1 MGSEMCIRDSSK
13 CVPVQ
18 RLSKGF
24 KDLSASF
31 QSSPL
36 SNDLITLKNESAIA
50 RSVRNLVLTIQG
62 ERPFQPVLGTGVS
75 RLLFENMDKL
85 TASAIR
91 SELRTT
97 IENYEP
103 RVEINEILVEPDF
116 EGNAFHVTLQYF
128 IIGIDVPEQELTF
141 ALEPTR

>member
-1 MGSEMCIRDSSK
+1 M
-13 CVPVQ
+13 PVQ
-18 RLSKGF
+18 RLSRGF

-31 QSSPL
+31 QTNPL
-36 SNDLITLKNESAIA
+36 SNDLIALKNESAIA

-91 SELRTT
+91 SEIRTT

-103 RVEINEILVEPDF
+103 RVEINEIIVEPNP
-116 EGNAFHVTLQYF
+116 EGNAMDVTLQYF
-128 IIGIDVPEQELTF
+128 IIGMDVPEQELTF

>member
-1 MGSEMCIRDSSK
+1 M
-13 CVPVQ
+13 PVQ

-31 QSSPL
+31 QTNPL
-36 SNDLITLKNESAIA
+36 SSDLIALKNESAIA
-50 RSVRNLVLTIQG
+50 RSVRNLILTEQG

-91 SELRTT
+91 SEIRTT

-103 RVEINEILVEPDF
+103 RVEINEIIVEPDF
-116 EGNAFHVTLQYF
+116 ERNAMDVTLQYF

>member
-1 MGSEMCIRDSSK
+1 M
-13 CVPVQ
+13 PVQ

-24 KDLSASF
+24 RDLSASF
-31 QSSPL
+31 QTNPL
-36 SNDLITLKNESAIA
+36 SNDLIALKNESAIA

-62 ERPFQPVLGTGVS
+62 ERPFQPALGTGVNN
-75 RLLFENMDKL
+75 LLFDNMDKL

-103 RVEINEILVEPDF
+103 RVEINEIIVEADF
-116 EGNAFHVTLQYF
+116 ERNAFDVTLQYF
-128 IIGIDVPEQELTF
+128 IIGMDVPEQELTF
-141 ALEPTR
+141 ALAPTR

>member
-1 MGSEMCIRDSSK
+1 M
-13 CVPVQ
+13 PVQ
-18 RLSKGF
+18 RLSRGF

-31 QSSPL
+31 QTNPL
-36 SNDLITLKNESAIA
+36 SNDLIALKNESAIA
-50 RSVRNLVLTIQG
+50 RSVRNLILTGQG

-103 RVEINEILVEPDF
+103 RVEINEIIVEADF
-116 EGNAFHVTLQYF
+116 ERNAFDVTLQYF
-128 IIGIDVPEQELTF
+128 IIGMDVPEQELTF
-141 ALEPTR
+141 ALAPTR

>member
-1 MGSEMCIRDSSK
+1 M
-13 CVPVQ
+13 PVQ

-31 QSSPL
+31 QTSPL
-36 SNDLITLKNESAIA
+36 SNDLIALKNESAIA
-50 RSVRNLVLTIQG
+50 RSVRNLVLTVQG

-91 SELRTT
+91 SEIRTT

-103 RVEINEILVEPDF
+103 RVEINEIIVEPDF
-116 EGNAFHVTLQYF
+116 ERNAMDVTLQYF

>member
-1 MGSEMCIRDSSK
+1 M
-13 CVPVQ
+13 PVQ

-31 QSSPL
+31 QTSPL
-36 SNDLITLKNESAIA
+36 SNDLIALKNESAIA

-91 SELRTT
+91 SEIRTT

-103 RVEINEILVEPDF
+103 RVEINEIIVEPDP
-116 EGNAFHVTLQYF
+116 EGNAMDVTLQYF

>member
-1 MGSEMCIRDSSK
+1 M
-13 CVPVQ
+13 PVQ
-18 RLSKGF
+18 RISKGF
-24 KDLSASF
+24 LDLSASF
-31 QSSPL
+31 QENPL
-36 SNDLITLKNESAIA
+36 TNDLIALKNENAIA

-91 SELRTT
+91 SEIRTT

-116 EGNAFHVTLQYF
+116 EGNAMHVTLQYF

>member
-1 MGSEMCIRDSSK
+1 M
-13 CVPVQ
+13 PVQ
-18 RLSKGF
+18 RLSRGF

-31 QSSPL
+31 QTSPL
-36 SNDLITLKNESAIA
+36 NNDLIALKNESAIA

-91 SELRTT
+91 SEIRTT

-128 IIGIDVPEQELTF
+128 IIGIDAPEQELTF

>member
-1 MGSEMCIRDSSK
+1 M
-13 CVPVQ
+13 PVQ
-18 RLSKGF
+18 RRSKGF
-24 KDLSASF
+24 LDLSASF
-31 QSSPL
+31 QENPL
-36 SNDLITLKNESAIA
+36 TNDLIALKNENAIA

-91 SELRTT
+91 SEIRTT

-128 IIGIDVPEQELTF
+128 IIGMDVPEQELTF

>member
-1 MGSEMCIRDSSK
+1 M
-13 CVPVQ
+13 PVQ
-18 RLSKGF
+18 RLSRGF

-31 QSSPL
+31 QTNPL
-36 SNDLITLKNESAIA
+36 SNDLIALKNESAIA
-50 RSVRNLVLTIQG
+50 RSVRNLVLTGQG

-103 RVEINEILVEPDF
+103 RVEINEIIVEPDF
-116 EGNAFHVTLQYF
+116 EGNAMHVTLQYF
-128 IIGIDVPEQELTF
+128 IIGMDVPEQELTF
-141 ALEPTR
+141 ALAPTR

>member
-1 MGSEMCIRDSSK
+1 M
-13 CVPVQ
+13 PVQ
-18 RLSKGF
+18 RLSRGF

-31 QSSPL
+31 QTSPL
-36 SNDLITLKNESAIA
+36 NNDLIALKNESAIA
-50 RSVRNLVLTIQG
+50 RSVRNLVLTIQA
-62 ERPFQPVLGTGVS
+62 ERPFQPTLGSGVN
-75 RLLFENMDKL
+75 RLLFDNMDKL

-128 IIGIDVPEQELTF
+128 ILGMDVPEQELTF
-141 ALEPTR
+141 ALAPTR

>member
-1 MGSEMCIRDSSK
+1 M
-13 CVPVQ
+13 PVQ
-18 RLSKGF
+18 RFSKGF
-24 KDLSASF
+24 RDLSASF
-31 QSSPL
+31 QTNPL
-36 SNDLITLKNESAIA
+36 SNDLIALKNESAIA

-91 SELRTT
+91 SEIRTT

-103 RVEINEILVEPDF
+103 RVEINEIIVEPNP
-116 EGNAFHVTLQYF
+116 EGNAMDVTLQYF

>member
-1 MGSEMCIRDSSK
+1 M
-13 CVPVQ
+13 PVQ

-31 QSSPL
+31 QTNPL
-36 SNDLITLKNESAIA
+36 SNDLIALKNESAIA

-91 SELRTT
+91 SEIRTT

-116 EGNAFHVTLQYF
+116 EGNAMHVTLQYF

>member
-1 MGSEMCIRDSSK
+1 M
-13 CVPVQ
+13 PVQ
-18 RLSKGF
+18 RISRGF

-31 QSSPL
+31 QTNPL
-36 SNDLITLKNESAIA
+36 SNDLIALKNESAIA
-50 RSVRNLVLTIQG
+50 RSVRNLVLTGQG

-128 IIGIDVPEQELTF
+128 IIGMDVPEQELTF
-141 ALEPTR
+141 ALAPTR

>member
-1 MGSEMCIRDSSK
+1 M
-13 CVPVQ
+13 PVQ

-24 KDLSASF
+24 LDLSASF
-31 QSSPL
+31 QTNPL
-36 SNDLITLKNESAIA
+36 SNDLISLKNESAIA

-62 ERPFQPVLGTGVS
+62 ERHFQPVLGTGVS

-91 SELRTT
+91 SEIRTT

-103 RVEINEILVEPDF
+103 RVEINEIIVEPDF
-116 EGNAFHVTLQYF
+116 ERNAMNVTLQYF

>member
-1 MGSEMCIRDSSK
+1 M
-13 CVPVQ
+13 PVQ
-18 RLSKGF
+18 RISRGF

-31 QSSPL
+31 QTNPL
-36 SNDLITLKNESAIA
+36 SNDLIALKNESAIA
-50 RSVRNLVLTIQG
+50 RSVRNLVLTAQG

-103 RVEINEILVEPDF
+103 RVEINEIIVEPYP
-116 EGNAFHVTLQYF
+116 EGNAMDVTLQYF

>member
-1 MGSEMCIRDSSK
+1 M
-13 CVPVQ
+13 PVE
-18 RLSKGF
+18 RLSRGF

-31 QSSPL
+31 QTSPL
-36 SNDLITLKNESAIA
+36 NNDLIALKNESAIA
-50 RSVRNLVLTIQG
+50 RSVRNLVLTARG
-62 ERPFQPVLGTGVS
+62 ERPFQPILGTGVS
-75 RLLFENMDKL
+75 RLLFDNMDKL
-85 TASAIR
+85 TAAAIR

>member
-1 MGSEMCIRDSSK
+1 M
-13 CVPVQ
+13 PVQ

-31 QSSPL
+31 QTNPL
-36 SNDLITLKNESAIA
+36 SNDLIALKNESAIA
-50 RSVRNLVLTIQG
+50 RSVRNLVLTIPG
-62 ERPFQPVLGTGVS
+62 ERPFQPVLGTGVNN
-75 RLLFENMDKL
+75 LLFDNMDKL

-103 RVEINEILVEPDF
+103 RVEINEIIVEADF
-116 EGNAFHVTLQYF
+116 ERNAFDVTLQYF

>member
-1 MGSEMCIRDSSK
+1 M
-13 CVPVQ
+13 PVQ

-31 QSSPL
+31 QENPL
-36 SNDLITLKNESAIA
+36 SNDLIALKNESAIA

-91 SELRTT
+91 SEIRTT

-116 EGNAFHVTLQYF
+116 EGNAMHVTLQYF

>member
-1 MGSEMCIRDSSK
+1 M
-13 CVPVQ
+13 PVQ

-31 QSSPL
+31 QTNPL
-36 SNDLITLKNESAIA
+36 SNDLIALKNESAIA

-91 SELRTT
+91 SEIRTT

-103 RVEINEILVEPDF
+103 RVEINEIIVEPNP
-116 EGNAFHVTLQYF
+116 EGNAMDVTLQYF

>member
-1 MGSEMCIRDSSK
+1 M
-13 CVPVQ
+13 PVQ
-18 RLSKGF
+18 RLSRGF

-31 QSSPL
+31 QTNPL
-36 SNDLITLKNESAIA
+36 SNDLIALKNESAIA

-62 ERPFQPVLGTGVS
+62 ERPFQPVLGTGVNN
-75 RLLFENMDKL
+75 LLFDNMDKL

-103 RVEINEILVEPDF
+103 RVEINEIIVEPDF

>member
-1 MGSEMCIRDSSK
+1 M
-13 CVPVQ
+13 PVQ
-18 RLSKGF
+18 RISKGF

-31 QSSPL
+31 QTNPL
-36 SNDLITLKNESAIA
+36 SNDLIALKNESAIA
-50 RSVRNLVLTIQG
+50 RSVRNLVLTGQG

-103 RVEINEILVEPDF
+103 RVEINEIIVEADF
-116 EGNAFHVTLQYF
+116 EKNAFDVTLQYF
-128 IIGIDVPEQELTF
+128 IIGMDVPEQELTF

>member
-1 MGSEMCIRDSSK
+1 M
-13 CVPVQ
+13 PVQ
-18 RLSKGF
+18 RLSRGF

-31 QSSPL
+31 QTNPL
-36 SNDLITLKNESAIA
+36 SNDLIALKNESAIA
-50 RSVRNLVLTIQG
+50 RSVRNLVLTGQG

-75 RLLFENMDKL
+75 RLLFENMDKI

-103 RVEINEILVEPDF
+103 RVEINEIIVEADF
-116 EGNAFHVTLQYF
+116 EKNAFDVTLQYF
-128 IIGIDVPEQELTF
+128 IIGMDVPEQELTF

>member
-1 MGSEMCIRDSSK
+1 M
-13 CVPVQ
+13 PVQ

-62 ERPFQPVLGTGVS
+62 ERPFQPVLGTGVNN
-75 RLLFENMDKL
+75 LLFDNMDKL

-103 RVEINEILVEPDF
+103 RVEISEILVEPDF
-116 EGNAFHVTLQYF
+116 EGNAMHVTLQYF

>member
-1 MGSEMCIRDSSK
+1 M
-13 CVPVQ
+13 PVQ
-18 RLSKGF
+18 RISRGF

-31 QSSPL
+31 QTNPL
-36 SNDLITLKNESAIA
+36 SNDLIALKNESAIA
-50 RSVRNLVLTIQG
+50 RSVRNLVLTGQG

-103 RVEINEILVEPDF
+103 RVEINEIIVEPDF

>member
-1 MGSEMCIRDSSK
+1 M
-13 CVPVQ
+13 PVQ
-18 RLSKGF
+18 RLSRGF

-31 QSSPL
+31 QTNPL
-36 SNDLITLKNESAIA
+36 SNDLIALKNESAIA
-50 RSVRNLVLTIQG
+50 RSVRNLVLTGQG

-85 TASAIR
+85 TASSIR
-91 SELRTT
+91 SEIRTT

-103 RVEINEILVEPDF
+103 RVEINEILVEADF
-116 EGNAFHVTLQYF
+116 ERNAFDVTLQYF
-128 IIGIDVPEQELTF
+128 IIGMDVPEQELTF

>member
-1 MGSEMCIRDSSK
+1 M
-13 CVPVQ
+13 PVQ
-18 RLSKGF
+18 RISRGF

-31 QSSPL
+31 QTNPL
-36 SNDLITLKNESAIA
+36 SNDLIALKNESAIA

-62 ERPFQPVLGTGVS
+62 ERPFQPVLGTGVNN
-75 RLLFENMDKL
+75 LLFDNMDKL

-103 RVEINEILVEPDF
+103 RVEINEIIVEADF
-116 EGNAFHVTLQYF
+116 ERNAFDVTLQYF
-128 IIGIDVPEQELTF
+128 IIGMDVPEQELTF

>member
-1 MGSEMCIRDSSK
+1 M
-13 CVPVQ
+13 PVQ
-18 RLSKGF
+18 RLSRGF

-31 QSSPL
+31 QTNPL
-36 SNDLITLKNESAIA
+36 SNDLIALKNESAIA

-62 ERPFQPVLGTGVS
+62 ERPFQPVLGTGVNN
-75 RLLFENMDKL
+75 LLFDNMDKL

-103 RVEINEILVEPDF
+103 RVEINEIIVEADF
-116 EGNAFHVTLQYF
+116 ERNAIDVTLQYF
-128 IIGIDVPEQELTF
+128 IIGMDVPEQELTF
-141 ALEPTR
+141 ALAPTR